1 LSQLPKCSDSQ
12 VMNFLHILRRFV
24 FIFLAFLC
32 WISWGID
39 LLASHYQESG
49 LPTIQT
55 CIPGSYINVNHFN
68 SIVRGKDGFIYVGA
82 RNGILRYDSKTWRH
96 IPIEGNIQIISHL
109 NDIIAYSKN
118 QLFKIRLTLNNE
130 FEYPDS
136 LFPSGE
142 NELSGNILNVL
153 SHDENLYILTSTG
166 LFLFSAQSF

>member
-1 LSQLPKCSDSQ
+1 
-12 VMNFLHILRRFV
+12 MNFLHILRRFV